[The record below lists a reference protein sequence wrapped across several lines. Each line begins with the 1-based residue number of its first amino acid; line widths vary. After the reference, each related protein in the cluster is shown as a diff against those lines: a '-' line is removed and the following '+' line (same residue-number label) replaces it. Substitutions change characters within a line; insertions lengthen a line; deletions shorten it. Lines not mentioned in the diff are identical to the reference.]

1 MKKRKLNWEKEFEE
15 DIYEENFREQMVEDD
30 SITDAEEGFMLGY
43 EEEEE

>member
-15 DIYEENFREQMVEDD
+15 DIYEEEFREQMVEDD

-43 EEEEE
+43 E